1 MPPVGHN
8 RRVATTPSLELVGR
22 DDELAFLTDFVRRLG
37 ERPGAVL
44 VRGEPGIG
52 KTALWREA
60 IAIAEREGVRVL
72 AARCAEAEMPIPLG
86 TVTDLLDPVFPKI
99 ADALAEPQ
107 RHVLSAA
114 LGLETDGRGR
124 PDRLAL
130 PRALVAAFRA
140 LAEAAPV
147 LVAVDDVQ
155 WLDPASARTLAFAA
169 RRTGDAPIGALA
181 TLRGGPDERDPLGLA
196 DAFEGRFSE
205 LALGPLTPDA
215 LQRLVRERFD
225 VRIPRSELAA
235 VHAASGGNPMF
246 ALEFA
251 RAARLHGADW
261 RALPMPSS
269 LQELV
274 GDRIRALPE
283 SSRPVLELVAVV
295 ERPTLPL
302 VARVLG
308 GVPATEVLLGDAVAA
323 GAIAVGA
330 DGVLR
335 FTHPLLGSAVYA
347 EISLHRRRALH
358 LQVAEL
364 VDDLE
369 ERARHLALATS
380 EPAESVADVVEQ
392 AAEAAA
398 ERGAPDAAAIFAA
411 EALRLTPKADEP
423 VRIRRTFACAGLLME
438 AGDLHEARA
447 RIEPYLESGV
457 SPEVRAQA
465 LLFRGETEHQDR
477 QLMMSCFREAV
488 EVSPDPRV
496 RCQALLRHAH
506 HGGWVSAD
514 ARIAADAA
522 REAHRIAVELGDE
535 ALTATAAAALAYFE
549 GGRGRRA
556 DVPGDED
563 LLAAER
569 LTRMAPWNITPAISV
584 GSRLLWAG
592 HLEEART
599 VLVHER
605 DELVRR
611 GLLLRL
617 PLLLLLALA
626 DVEWRAG
633 RWEAAAG
640 HAAEASEILDDA
652 MPGGAVVVYYA
663 RLLLEGS
670 RGRVEEARRLAEE
683 GLRLAELRSDRVNP
697 LRLRWA
703 LGHVELSRGDAD
715 SAGEA
720 LAGLRDDLEASGI
733 AEPGWQP
740 ILPDVTEMLVL
751 RGRLDEAEDVL
762 QQLGAQAAA
771 LQHRWATPVAL
782 RCRALLLL
790 AREQADEAADA
801 AERAAGELEELGFP
815 LDAARAHLV
824 AGMARRRAGQR
835 LLAAE
840 ALGCAVEIFTGLG
853 APIWLDRAEAEL
865 RRARPRPRRDR
876 ELTNAERRV
885 AGLVVEG
892 RTNREVAAELF
903 VTNATV
909 EAHLTRIYRKL
920 GVRSRTE
927 LARAVTEGVVRLEPE
942 RG

>member
-1 MPPVGHN
+1 
-8 RRVATTPSLELVGR
+8 VASTSRFELVGR
-22 DDELAFLTDFVRRLG
+22 DEELAFLADFVRGLG

-52 KTALWREA
+52 KTALWRESLA
-60 IAIAEREGVRVL
+60 AAERHGVRVL

-86 TVTDLLDPVFPKI
+86 TVTDLLDPVFPEV
-99 ADALAEPQ
+99 ADTLAEPQ
-107 RHVLSAA
+107 RHVLSAV
-114 LGLETDGRGR
+114 LGLETDGRVR

-130 PRALVAAFRA
+130 PRALVAALRA
-140 LAEAAPV
+140 LAAAAPV

-155 WLDPASARTLAFAA
+155 WLDPTSVRALAFVA
-169 RRTGDAPIGALA
+169 RRTGDAPIGMLA
-181 TLRGGPDERDPLGLA
+181 TLRGGPDERDPLQL
-196 DAFEGRFSE
+196 DEAFDGAFSE
-205 LALGPLTPDA
+205 VSLGPLTPGA
-215 LQRLVRERFD
+215 MQRLVRERFD
-225 VRIPRSELAA
+225 IRIPRSELAA

-251 RAARLHGADW
+251 RAARLEGAEW
-261 RALPMPSS
+261 RSLHMPSS

-274 GDRIRALPE
+274 RDRTRAFPE

-302 VARVLG
+302 VARALG
-308 GVPATEVLLGDAVAA
+308 VVSATEVLVDDAVAA

-347 EISLHRRRALH
+347 EISPRRRRALH

-369 ERARHLALATS
+369 ERARHLALATP
-380 EPAESVADVVEQ
+380 EADEVVADVVEQ
-392 AAEAAA
+392 AAGEAA

-411 EALRLTPKADEP
+411 EALRLTPEADEP
-423 VRIRRTFACAGLLME
+423 VRIRRTFACAGFLLE
-438 AGDLHEARA
+438 AGDLHEAQA
-447 RIEPYLESGV
+447 RIEPYLDSRV
-457 SPEVRAQA
+457 SPEVRSQA
-465 LLFRGETEHQDR
+465 LLLRGETEHQDR
-477 QLMMSCFREAV
+477 QLMMSCFREAM
-488 EVSPDPRV
+488 EIAPDPRV

-514 ARIAADAA
+514 ARTAVDAA
-522 REAHRIAVELGDE
+522 RQAHRIAAELGDD
-535 ALTATAAAALAYFE
+535 ALTATAAAAFAYFE

-556 DVPGDED
+556 DVPADEE

-569 LTRMAPWNITPAISV
+569 LTRMAPWNITPAIAV

-592 HLEEART
+592 DLDGART
-599 VLVHER
+599 VLVHEH
-605 DELVRR
+605 DELVRQGR
-611 GLLLRL
+611 LLRL
-617 PLLLLLALA
+617 PLLLLIALA

-633 RWEAAAG
+633 HWDLAAG

-663 RLLLEGS
+663 RVLVEGS

-683 GLRLAELRSDRVNP
+683 GLRLAELRSDRLNP
-697 LRLRWA
+697 VRLRWA

-715 SAGEA
+715 AAGEA
-720 LAGLRDDLEASGI
+720 FAGMREDLEAFGI
-733 AEPGWQP
+733 REPGWQP

-751 RGRLDEAEDVL
+751 RGRLDEAEEVL
-762 QQLGAQAAA
+762 RQLETQAAA
-771 LQHRWATPVAL
+771 LQHRWATPAAL

-790 AREQADEAADA
+790 ARERAGEAAEAAGRAA
-801 AERAAGELEELGFP
+801 AELGDLGFP

-824 AGMARRRAGQR
+824 AGAALRRGGQRRR
-835 LLAAE
+835 AAE
-840 ALGCAVEIFTGLG
+840 ALARAIEIFTELG
-853 APIWLDRAEAEL
+853 APIWLQRAEDEL
-865 RRARPRPRRDR
+865 RRASPRPRRDR
-876 ELTNAERRV
+876 ELTSAERRV

-942 RG
+942 PG